1 MDKYKLFRHS
11 VHTLFCCKSR
21 AIKFIMAWSVLL
33 LVVLDLAGLYFN
45 GQMLHVYFKSASKP
59 QVFHQDYRPLVSNQF
74 LYQMSVLTMN
84 SIEVLDV
91 LDIQQVRR
99 MCSFFQILSV
109 CVNITLVSNF
119 ITAILI
125 IGLCHHMLTHLSPVL
140 LMLTPLCFGF
150 FGSACFWWCS
160 CFLHEFEYEIL
171 AVIFSFVLL
180 LLLLVN
186 LIGHR
191 LLKPSANEQSKSLW
205 GTFKENNY
213 KNLCLLTVW
222 VVICCGAPVIIQVD
236 ANTISCWPLFDTMF
250 TLAMNAMVGVIFPLV
265 LIHLFHSIHD
275 ENQVINSIVT

>member
-21 AIKFIMAWSVLL
+21 AINFIMAWSVLL

-45 GQMLHVYFKSASKP
+45 GQMLRVYFKSASKP

-109 CVNITLVSNF
+109 CVNVILVSNL
-119 ITAILI
+119 TAILI
-125 IGLCHHMLTHLSPVL
+125 IGLYHHMLTHLSPVL

-180 LLLLVN
+180 LLLLVT

-191 LLKPSANEQSKSLW
+191 LLKTSANERSKSLW
-205 GTFKENNY
+205 GTFKEKKF

-222 VVICCGAPVIIQVD
+222 VVICCGAPVIIQEH
-236 ANTISCWPLFDTMF
+236 AKTIFSWPLFDTML
-250 TLAMNAMVGVIFPLV
+250 TLAMNAMVGVLFPLV
-265 LIHLFHSIHD
+265 LIHLFHLIED
-275 ENQVINSIVT
+275 QNQVINSIVT

>member
-21 AIKFIMAWSVLL
+21 AINFIMAWSVLL

-84 SIEVLDV
+84 SIEVLEV

-109 CVNITLVSNF
+109 CVNVILVSNL
-119 ITAILI
+119 TAILI
-125 IGLCHHMLTHLSPVL
+125 IGLYHHMLTHLSPVL

-180 LLLLVN
+180 LLLLVT

-191 LLKPSANEQSKSLW
+191 LLKTSANERSKSLW
-205 GTFKENNY
+205 RTFKEKKF

-222 VVICCGAPVIIQVD
+222 VVICCGAPVIIQEH
-236 ANTISCWPLFDTMF
+236 AKTIFSWPLFDTML
-250 TLAMNAMVGVIFPLV
+250 TLAMNAMVGVLFPLV
-265 LIHLFHSIHD
+265 LIHLFHLIED
-275 ENQVINSIVT
+275 QNQVINSIVT

>member
-21 AIKFIMAWSVLL
+21 AINFIMAWSVLL

-45 GQMLHVYFKSASKP
+45 GQMLRVYFKSASKP
-59 QVFHQDYRPLVSNQF
+59 QVFHRDYRPLVSNQF

-109 CVNITLVSNF
+109 CVNGILVSNL
-119 ITAILI
+119 TAILI
-125 IGLCHHMLTHLSPVL
+125 IGLYHHMLTHLSPVL

-180 LLLLVN
+180 LLLLVT

-191 LLKPSANEQSKSLW
+191 LLKTSANERSNSLW
-205 GTFKENNY
+205 GTFKEKKF

-222 VVICCGAPVIIQVD
+222 VVICCGAPVIIQEH
-236 ANTISCWPLFDTMF
+236 AKTIFSWPLFDTML
-250 TLAMNAMVGVIFPLV
+250 TLAMNAMVGVLFPLV

>member
-21 AIKFIMAWSVLL
+21 AINFIMAWSVLL

-74 LYQMSVLTMN
+74 LYQMSVLAMN

-109 CVNITLVSNF
+109 CVNVILVSNL
-119 ITAILI
+119 TAILI
-125 IGLCHHMLTHLSPVL
+125 IGLYHHMLTHLSPVL

-180 LLLLVN
+180 LLLLVT

-191 LLKPSANEQSKSLW
+191 LLKTSANERGKSLW
-205 GTFKENNY
+205 RTFKEKKF

-222 VVICCGAPVIIQVD
+222 VVICCGAPVIIQEH
-236 ANTISCWPLFDTMF
+236 AKTIFSWPLFDTML
-250 TLAMNAMVGVIFPLV
+250 TLAMNAMAGVLFPLV
-265 LIHLFHSIHD
+265 LIHLFHLIED
-275 ENQVINSIVT
+275 QNQVINSIVT

>member
-21 AIKFIMAWSVLL
+21 AINFIMAWSVLL

-109 CVNITLVSNF
+109 CVNVILVSNL
-119 ITAILI
+119 TAILI
-125 IGLCHHMLTHLSPVL
+125 IGLYHHMLTHLSPVL

-180 LLLLVN
+180 LLLLT

-191 LLKPSANEQSKSLW
+191 LLKTSANERSKSLW
-205 GTFKENNY
+205 RTFKEKKF

-222 VVICCGAPVIIQVD
+222 VVICCGAPVIIQVH
-236 ANTISCWPLFDTMF
+236 AKTIFSWPLFDTML
-250 TLAMNAMVGVIFPLV
+250 TLAMNAMVGVLFPLV
-265 LIHLFHSIHD
+265 LIHLFHLIED
-275 ENQVINSIVT
+275 QNQVINSIVT

>member
-21 AIKFIMAWSVLL
+21 AIKFITAWSVLL

-109 CVNITLVSNF
+109 CVNVILVSNL
-119 ITAILI
+119 TAILI
-125 IGLCHHMLTHLSPVL
+125 IGLYHHMLTHLSPVL

-160 CFLHEFEYEIL
+160 CFLHRFEYEIL

-180 LLLLVN
+180 PFLLVN
-186 LIGHR
+186 LIG

-222 VVICCGAPVIIQVD
+222 VVICCGAPVIIQVH
-236 ANTISCWPLFDTMF
+236 ANTISSWPLFDTMF

-265 LIHLFHSIHD
+265 LIHLFHSIHG

>member
-1 MDKYKLFRHS
+1 MDKYKLFCYF

-21 AIKFIMAWSVLL
+21 AINFIMAWSVLL

-45 GQMLHVYFKSASKP
+45 GQMLRVYFKSASKP
-59 QVFHQDYRPLVSNQF
+59 QVFHRDYRPLVSNQF

-109 CVNITLVSNF
+109 CVNVILVSNL
-119 ITAILI
+119 TAILI
-125 IGLCHHMLTHLSPVL
+125 IGLYHHMLTHLSPVL

-160 CFLHEFEYEIL
+160 CFLHRFEYEIL

-180 LLLLVN
+180 LLLLVT

-191 LLKPSANEQSKSLW
+191 LLKTSANERSKSLW
-205 GTFKENNY
+205 GTFKEKKF

-222 VVICCGAPVIIQVD
+222 VVICCGAPVIIQEH
-236 ANTISCWPLFDTMF
+236 AKTIFSWPLFDTML
-250 TLAMNAMVGVIFPLV
+250 TLAMNAVVGVLFPLV
-265 LIHLFHSIHD
+265 LIHLFHLIED
-275 ENQVINSIVT
+275 QNQVINSIVT

>member
-11 VHTLFCCKSR
+11 VHTLFCCESR
-21 AIKFIMAWSVLL
+21 AINFIMAWSVLL

-109 CVNITLVSNF
+109 CVNVILVSNL
-119 ITAILI
+119 TAILI
-125 IGLCHHMLTHLSPVL
+125 IGLYHHMLTHLSPVL

-180 LLLLVN
+180 LLLLVT

-191 LLKPSANEQSKSLW
+191 LLKTSANERGKSLW
-205 GTFKENNY
+205 RTFKEKKF

-222 VVICCGAPVIIQVD
+222 VVICCGAPVIIQEH
-236 ANTISCWPLFDTMF
+236 AKTIFSWPLFDTML
-250 TLAMNAMVGVIFPLV
+250 TLAMNAMVGVLFPLV
-265 LIHLFHSIHD
+265 LIHLFHLIED
-275 ENQVINSIVT
+275 QNQVINSIFT

>member
-21 AIKFIMAWSVLL
+21 AINFIMAWSVLL

-109 CVNITLVSNF
+109 CVNVILVSNL
-119 ITAILI
+119 TAILI
-125 IGLCHHMLTHLSPVL
+125 IGLYHHMLTHLSPVL

-180 LLLLVN
+180 LLLLVT

-191 LLKPSANEQSKSLW
+191 LLKTSANERGKSLW
-205 GTFKENNY
+205 RTFKEKKF

-222 VVICCGAPVIIQVD
+222 VVICCGAPVIIQEH
-236 ANTISCWPLFDTMF
+236 AKTIFSWPLFDTML
-250 TLAMNAMVGVIFPLV
+250 TLAMNAMVGVLFPLV
-265 LIHLFHSIHD
+265 LIHLFHLIED
-275 ENQVINSIVT
+275 QNQVINSIVT

>member
-21 AIKFIMAWSVLL
+21 AINFIMAWSVLL

-74 LYQMSVLTMN
+74 LYQMSVLAMN

-109 CVNITLVSNF
+109 CVNVILVSNL
-119 ITAILI
+119 TAILI
-125 IGLCHHMLTHLSPVL
+125 IGLYHHMLTHLSPVL

-180 LLLLVN
+180 LLLLVT

-191 LLKPSANEQSKSLW
+191 LLKTSANERGKSLW
-205 GTFKENNY
+205 RTFKEKKF

-222 VVICCGAPVIIQVD
+222 VVICCGAPVIIQEH
-236 ANTISCWPLFDTMF
+236 AKTIFSWPLFDTML
-250 TLAMNAMVGVIFPLV
+250 TLAMNAMVGVLFPLV
-265 LIHLFHSIHD
+265 LIHLFHLIED
-275 ENQVINSIVT
+275 QNQVINSIVT

>member
-21 AIKFIMAWSVLL
+21 AINFIMAWSVLL

-109 CVNITLVSNF
+109 CVNVILVSNL
-119 ITAILI
+119 TAILI
-125 IGLCHHMLTHLSPVL
+125 IGLYHHMLTHLSPVL

-180 LLLLVN
+180 LLLLVT

-191 LLKPSANEQSKSLW
+191 LLKTSANERGKSLW
-205 GTFKENNY
+205 GTFKEKKF

-222 VVICCGAPVIIQVD
+222 VVICCGAPVIIEEH
-236 ANTISCWPLFDTMF
+236 AKTIFSWPLFDTML
-250 TLAMNAMVGVIFPLV
+250 TLAMNAMVGVLFPLV
-265 LIHLFHSIHD
+265 LIHLFHLIED
-275 ENQVINSIVT
+275 QNQGINSIVT

>member
-1 MDKYKLFRHS
+1 
-11 VHTLFCCKSR
+11 
-21 AIKFIMAWSVLL
+21 MAWSVLL

-109 CVNITLVSNF
+109 CVNVILVSNL
-119 ITAILI
+119 TAILI
-125 IGLCHHMLTHLSPVL
+125 IGLYHHMLTHLSPVL

-180 LLLLVN
+180 LLLLVT

-191 LLKPSANEQSKSLW
+191 LLKTSANERSKSLW
-205 GTFKENNY
+205 RTFKEQKF

-222 VVICCGAPVIIQVD
+222 VVICCGAPVIIQEH
-236 ANTISCWPLFDTMF
+236 AKTIFSGPLFDTML

-265 LIHLFHSIHD
+265 LIHLFRLIED
-275 ENQVINSIVT
+275 QNQVINSIVT

>member
-1 MDKYKLFRHS
+1 MDKHKLFRHS
-11 VHTLFCCKSR
+11 VHTLFCCKRS
-21 AIKFIMAWSVLL
+21 INFIMAWSVLL

-45 GQMLHVYFKSASKP
+45 GQMLRVYFKSASKP
-59 QVFHQDYRPLVSNQF
+59 QVFHQNYRPLVSNQF

-180 LLLLVN
+180 LLLLVT

-191 LLKPSANEQSKSLW
+191 LLKTSANERSKSLW
-205 GTFKENNY
+205 GTFKEKKF

-222 VVICCGAPVIIQVD
+222 VVTCCGAPVIIQVH
-236 ANTISCWPLFDTMF
+236 AKTIFSWPWFDTML

-265 LIHLFHSIHD
+265 LIHMFHLIED
-275 ENQVINSIVT
+275 QNQVINSIIT

>member
-21 AIKFIMAWSVLL
+21 AINFIMAWSVLL

-109 CVNITLVSNF
+109 CVNVILVSNL
-119 ITAILI
+119 TAILI
-125 IGLCHHMLTHLSPVL
+125 IGLYHHMLTHLSPVL

-180 LLLLVN
+180 LLLLVT

-191 LLKPSANEQSKSLW
+191 LLKTSANERSKSLW
-205 GTFKENNY
+205 RTFKEKKF

-222 VVICCGAPVIIQVD
+222 VVICCGAPVIIQEH
-236 ANTISCWPLFDTMF
+236 AKTIFSWPLFDTML
-250 TLAMNAMVGVIFPLV
+250 TLAMNAMVGVLFPLV
-265 LIHLFHSIHD
+265 LIHLFHLIED
-275 ENQVINSIVT
+275 QNQVINSIVT

>member
-21 AIKFIMAWSVLL
+21 AINFIMAWSVLL

-45 GQMLHVYFKSASKP
+45 GKMLHVYFKSASKP

-109 CVNITLVSNF
+109 CVNVILVSNL
-119 ITAILI
+119 TAILI
-125 IGLCHHMLTHLSPVL
+125 IGLYHHMLTHLSPVL

-180 LLLLVN
+180 LLLLVT

-191 LLKPSANEQSKSLW
+191 LLKTSANERSKSLW
-205 GTFKENNY
+205 RTFKEKKF

-222 VVICCGAPVIIQVD
+222 VVICCGAPVIIQEH
-236 ANTISCWPLFDTMF
+236 AKTIFSWPLFDTML
-250 TLAMNAMVGVIFPLV
+250 TLAMNAMVGVLFPLV
-265 LIHLFHSIHD
+265 LIHLFHLIED
-275 ENQVINSIVT
+275 QNQVINSIVT

>member
-1 MDKYKLFRHS
+1 
-11 VHTLFCCKSR
+11 
-21 AIKFIMAWSVLL
+21 MAWSVLL

-45 GQMLHVYFKSASKP
+45 GQMLRVYFKSASKP
-59 QVFHQDYRPLVSNQF
+59 QVFHRDYRPLVSNQF

-109 CVNITLVSNF
+109 CVNVILVSNL
-119 ITAILI
+119 TAILI
-125 IGLCHHMLTHLSPVL
+125 IGLYHHMLTHLSPVL

-150 FGSACFWWCS
+150 FGSAYFWWCS
-160 CFLHEFEYEIL
+160 CFLHKFEYEIL

-180 LLLLVN
+180 LLLLVT

-191 LLKPSANEQSKSLW
+191 LLKTSANERSKSLW
-205 GTFKENNY
+205 GTFKEKKF

-222 VVICCGAPVIIQVD
+222 VVICCGAPVIIQVH
-236 ANTISCWPLFDTMF
+236 AKTIFSWPLFDTML

-265 LIHLFHSIHD
+265 LIHLFHLIED
-275 ENQVINSIVT
+275 QNQVINSIVT

>member
-21 AIKFIMAWSVLL
+21 AINFIMAWSVLL

-109 CVNITLVSNF
+109 CVNVILVSNL
-119 ITAILI
+119 TAILI
-125 IGLCHHMLTHLSPVL
+125 IGLYHHMLTHLSPVL

-180 LLLLVN
+180 LLLLVT

-191 LLKPSANEQSKSLW
+191 LLKTSANERSKSLW
-205 GTFKENNY
+205 RTFKEKKF
-213 KNLCLLTVW
+213 KNLCLVTVW
-222 VVICCGAPVIIQVD
+222 VVICCGAPVIIQEH
-236 ANTISCWPLFDTMF
+236 AKTIFSWPLFDTML
-250 TLAMNAMVGVIFPLV
+250 TLAMNAMVGVLFPLV
-265 LIHLFHSIHD
+265 LIHLFHLIED
-275 ENQVINSIVT
+275 QNQVINSIVT

>member
-21 AIKFIMAWSVLL
+21 AINFIMGWSVLL

-109 CVNITLVSNF
+109 CVNVILVSNL
-119 ITAILI
+119 TAILI
-125 IGLCHHMLTHLSPVL
+125 IGLYYHMLTHLSPVL

-180 LLLLVN
+180 LLLLVT

-191 LLKPSANEQSKSLW
+191 LLKTSANERSKSLW
-205 GTFKENNY
+205 RTFKEKKF

-222 VVICCGAPVIIQVD
+222 VVICCGAPVIIQEH
-236 ANTISCWPLFDTMF
+236 AKTIFSWPLFDTML
-250 TLAMNAMVGVIFPLV
+250 TLAMNAMVGVLFPLV
-265 LIHLFHSIHD
+265 LIHLFHLIED
-275 ENQVINSIVT
+275 QNQVINSIVT

>member
-21 AIKFIMAWSVLL
+21 AINFIMAWSVLL

-45 GQMLHVYFKSASKP
+45 VQMLRVCFKSASKP
-59 QVFHQDYRPLVSNQF
+59 RVFHQTYRPLAINQF
-74 LYQMSVLTMN
+74 LYQMTILTMN

-91 LDIQQVRR
+91 LDVQQVRR
-99 MCSFFQILSV
+99 MCSFFQILWI
-109 CVNITLVSNF
+109 CVNITLVLNF

-125 IGLCHHMLTHLSPVL
+125 IGLYHHMLTHLSPVL

-160 CFLHEFEYEIL
+160 CFLHRFEYEIL

-180 LLLLVN
+180 PFLLVN
-186 LIGHR
+186 LIG

-222 VVICCGAPVIIQVD
+222 VVICCGAPVIIQVH
-236 ANTISCWPLFDTMF
+236 ANTISSWPLFDTMF

-265 LIHLFHSIHD
+265 LIHLFHSIHG

>member
-21 AIKFIMAWSVLL
+21 AINFIMAWSVLL

-99 MCSFFQILSV
+99 MCTFFQILSV
-109 CVNITLVSNF
+109 CVNVILVSNL
-119 ITAILI
+119 TAILI
-125 IGLCHHMLTHLSPVL
+125 IGLYHHMLTHLSPVL

-180 LLLLVN
+180 LLLLVT

-191 LLKPSANEQSKSLW
+191 LLKTSANERSKSLW
-205 GTFKENNY
+205 RTFKEKKF
-213 KNLCLLTVW
+213 KNLCLVTVW
-222 VVICCGAPVIIQVD
+222 VVICCGAPVIIQEH
-236 ANTISCWPLFDTMF
+236 AKTIFSWPLFDTML
-250 TLAMNAMVGVIFPLV
+250 TLAMNAVVGVLFPLV
-265 LIHLFHSIHD
+265 LIHLFHLIED
-275 ENQVINSIVT
+275 QNQVINSIVT

>member
-21 AIKFIMAWSVLL
+21 AINFIMAWSVLL

-45 GQMLHVYFKSASKP
+45 GQMLRVYFKSASKP
-59 QVFHQDYRPLVSNQF
+59 RVFHQDYRPLVSNQF

-99 MCSFFQILSV
+99 MCTFFQILSV
-109 CVNITLVSNF
+109 CVNVILVSNL
-119 ITAILI
+119 TAILI
-125 IGLCHHMLTHLSPVL
+125 IGLYHHMLTHLSPVL

-160 CFLHEFEYEIL
+160 CFLHRFEYEIL

-180 LLLLVN
+180 LLLLVT

-191 LLKPSANEQSKSLW
+191 LLKTSANERSTSLW
-205 GTFKENNY
+205 GTFKEKKF

-222 VVICCGAPVIIQVD
+222 VVICCGAPVIIQEH
-236 ANTISCWPLFDTMF
+236 AKTIFSWPLFDTML
-250 TLAMNAMVGVIFPLV
+250 TLAMNAVVGVLFPLV
-265 LIHLFHSIHD
+265 LIHLFHLIED
-275 ENQVINSIVT
+275 QNQVINSIVT

>member
-11 VHTLFCCKSR
+11 VHTLFYCKSR
-21 AIKFIMAWSVLL
+21 AINFIMAWSVLL

-109 CVNITLVSNF
+109 CVNVILVSNL
-119 ITAILI
+119 TAILI
-125 IGLCHHMLTHLSPVL
+125 IGLYHHMLTHLSPVL

-180 LLLLVN
+180 LLLLVT

-191 LLKPSANEQSKSLW
+191 LLKTSANERGKSLW
-205 GTFKENNY
+205 RTFKEKKF

-222 VVICCGAPVIIQVD
+222 VVICCGAPVIIQEH
-236 ANTISCWPLFDTMF
+236 AKTIFSWPLFDTML
-250 TLAMNAMVGVIFPLV
+250 TLAMNAMVGVLFPLV
-265 LIHLFHSIHD
+265 LIHLFHLIED
-275 ENQVINSIVT
+275 QNQVVNSIVT

>member
-21 AIKFIMAWSVLL
+21 AINFIMAWSVLL

-74 LYQMSVLTMN
+74 LYQMSVLAMN

-109 CVNITLVSNF
+109 CVNVILVSNL
-119 ITAILI
+119 TAILI
-125 IGLCHHMLTHLSPVL
+125 IGLYHHMLTHLSPVL

-180 LLLLVN
+180 LLLLVT

-191 LLKPSANEQSKSLW
+191 LLKTSANERSKSLW
-205 GTFKENNY
+205 RTFKEKKF

-222 VVICCGAPVIIQVD
+222 VVICCGAPVIIQEH
-236 ANTISCWPLFDTMF
+236 AKTIFSWPLFDTML
-250 TLAMNAMVGVIFPLV
+250 TLAMNAMVGVLFPLV
-265 LIHLFHSIHD
+265 LIHLFHLIED
-275 ENQVINSIVT
+275 QNQVINSIVT

>member
-21 AIKFIMAWSVLL
+21 AINFIMAWSVLL

-45 GQMLHVYFKSASKP
+45 GQMLRVYFKSASKP
-59 QVFHQDYRPLVSNQF
+59 QVFHRDYRPLVSNQF

-109 CVNITLVSNF
+109 CVNVILVSNL
-119 ITAILI
+119 TAILI
-125 IGLCHHMLTHLSPVL
+125 IGLYHHMLTHLSPVL

-160 CFLHEFEYEIL
+160 CFLHRFEYEIL

-180 LLLLVN
+180 LLLLVT

-191 LLKPSANEQSKSLW
+191 LLKTSANERSTSLW
-205 GTFKENNY
+205 GTFKEKKF

-222 VVICCGAPVIIQVD
+222 VVICCGAPVIIQEH
-236 ANTISCWPLFDTMF
+236 AKTIFSWPLFDTML
-250 TLAMNAMVGVIFPLV
+250 TLAMNAVVGVLFPLV
-265 LIHLFHSIHD
+265 LIHLFHLIED
-275 ENQVINSIVT
+275 QNQVINSIVT

>member
-11 VHTLFCCKSR
+11 VHTLFCCKRS
-21 AIKFIMAWSVLL
+21 INFTMAWSVLL
-33 LVVLDLAGLYFN
+33 LAVLDLAGLYFN
-45 GQMLHVYFKSASKP
+45 GQMLRVYFKSASKP

-74 LYQMSVLTMN
+74 LYQMSVLTMK

-109 CVNITLVSNF
+109 CVNVILVSNL
-119 ITAILI
+119 TAILI
-125 IGLCHHMLTHLSPVL
+125 IGLYHHMLTHLSPVL

-180 LLLLVN
+180 LLLLVT

-191 LLKPSANEQSKSLW
+191 LLKTSANERSKSLW
-205 GTFKENNY
+205 GTFKEKKF

-222 VVICCGAPVIIQVD
+222 VVICCGAPVIIQEH
-236 ANTISCWPLFDTMF
+236 AKTIFSWPLFDTML

-265 LIHLFHSIHD
+265 LIHLFHLIED
-275 ENQVINSIVT
+275 QNQVINSIVT

>member
-21 AIKFIMAWSVLL
+21 AINFIMAWSVLL

-109 CVNITLVSNF
+109 CVNVILVSNL
-119 ITAILI
+119 TAILI
-125 IGLCHHMLTHLSPVL
+125 IGLYHHMLTHLSPVL

-180 LLLLVN
+180 LLLLVT

-191 LLKPSANEQSKSLW
+191 LLKTSANERSKSLW
-205 GTFKENNY
+205 RTFKEKKF

-222 VVICCGAPVIIQVD
+222 VVICCGAPVIIQEH
-236 ANTISCWPLFDTMF
+236 AKTIFSWPLFDTML
-250 TLAMNAMVGVIFPLV
+250 TLAMNAMVGVLFPLV
-265 LIHLFHSIHD
+265 LIHLCHLIED
-275 ENQVINSIVT
+275 QNQVINSIVT

>member
-1 MDKYKLFRHS
+1 
-11 VHTLFCCKSR
+11 
-21 AIKFIMAWSVLL
+21 MAWSVLL

-45 GQMLHVYFKSASKP
+45 GQMLRVYFKSASKP
-59 QVFHQDYRPLVSNQF
+59 QAFHQDYRPLVSNQF

-109 CVNITLVSNF
+109 CVNVILVSNL
-119 ITAILI
+119 TAILI

-180 LLLLVN
+180 PFLLVN

-222 VVICCGAPVIIQVD
+222 VVICCGAPVIIQVH
-236 ANTISCWPLFDTMF
+236 ANTISSWPLFDTMF
-250 TLAMNAMVGVIFPLV
+250 TLAMNAMVGVIFPLL
-265 LIHLFHSIHD
+265 LIHLFHSIHG

>member
-21 AIKFIMAWSVLL
+21 AINFIMAWSVLL
-33 LVVLDLAGLYFN
+33 FVVLDLAGLYFN
-45 GQMLHVYFKSASKP
+45 GQMLRVYFKSASKP

-109 CVNITLVSNF
+109 CVNVILVSNL
-119 ITAILI
+119 TAILI
-125 IGLCHHMLTHLSPVL
+125 IGLYHHMLTHLSPVL

-180 LLLLVN
+180 LLLLVT

-191 LLKPSANEQSKSLW
+191 LLKTSANERSTSLW
-205 GTFKENNY
+205 GTFKEKKF

-222 VVICCGAPVIIQVD
+222 VVICCDAPVIIQEH
-236 ANTISCWPLFDTMF
+236 AKTIFSWPLFDTML

-265 LIHLFHSIHD
+265 LIHLFHLIED
-275 ENQVINSIVT
+275 QNQVINSIVT

>member
-21 AIKFIMAWSVLL
+21 AINFIMAWSVLL

-109 CVNITLVSNF
+109 CVNVILVSNL
-119 ITAILI
+119 TAILI
-125 IGLCHHMLTHLSPVL
+125 IGLYHHMLTHLSPVL

-180 LLLLVN
+180 LLLLVT

-191 LLKPSANEQSKSLW
+191 LLKTSANERGKSLW
-205 GTFKENNY
+205 RTFKEKKF

-222 VVICCGAPVIIQVD
+222 VVICCGAPVIIQEH
-236 ANTISCWPLFDTMF
+236 AKTIFSWPLFDTML
-250 TLAMNAMVGVIFPLV
+250 TLAMNAMVGVLFPLV
-265 LIHLFHSIHD
+265 LIHLFHLIED
-275 ENQVINSIVT
+275 QNQVINSIFT

>member
-21 AIKFIMAWSVLL
+21 AINFIMAWSVLL

-59 QVFHQDYRPLVSNQF
+59 QVFHQDYTPLVSNQF

-109 CVNITLVSNF
+109 CVNVILVSNL
-119 ITAILI
+119 TAILI
-125 IGLCHHMLTHLSPVL
+125 IGLYHHMLTHLSPVL

-180 LLLLVN
+180 LLLLVT
-186 LIGHR
+186 LIGYR
-191 LLKPSANEQSKSLW
+191 LLKTSANERSKSL
-205 GTFKENNY
+205 GRTFKEKKF

-222 VVICCGAPVIIQVD
+222 VVICCGAPVIIQEH
-236 ANTISCWPLFDTMF
+236 AKTIFSWPLFDTML
-250 TLAMNAMVGVIFPLV
+250 TLAMNAMVGVLFPLV
-265 LIHLFHSIHD
+265 LIHLFHLIED
-275 ENQVINSIVT
+275 QNQVINSIVT

>member
-21 AIKFIMAWSVLL
+21 AINFIMAWSVLL

-109 CVNITLVSNF
+109 CVNVILVSNL
-119 ITAILI
+119 TAILI
-125 IGLCHHMLTHLSPVL
+125 IGLYHHMLTHLSPVL

-180 LLLLVN
+180 LLLLVT

-191 LLKPSANEQSKSLW
+191 LLKTSANERSKSLW
-205 GTFKENNY
+205 RTFKEKKF

-222 VVICCGAPVIIQVD
+222 VVICCGAPVIIQEH
-236 ANTISCWPLFDTMF
+236 AKTIFSWPLFDTML
-250 TLAMNAMVGVIFPLV
+250 TLAMNAMVGVLFPLV
-265 LIHLFHSIHD
+265 LIHLFHLIED
-275 ENQVINSIVT
+275 QNQVINSIFT

>member
-1 MDKYKLFRHS
+1 MDKYRLFLHS
-11 VHTLFCCKSR
+11 VHTLFCCKRS
-21 AIKFIMAWSVLL
+21 INFIMAWSVLL

-45 GQMLHVYFKSASKP
+45 GQMLRVYFKSASKP
-59 QVFHQDYRPLVSNQF
+59 QAFHQDYRPLVSNQF

-109 CVNITLVSNF
+109 CVNVILVSNL
-119 ITAILI
+119 TAILI
-125 IGLCHHMLTHLSPVL
+125 IGLYHHMLTHLSPVL

-180 LLLLVN
+180 LLLLT

-191 LLKPSANEQSKSLW
+191 LLKTSANERSKSLW
-205 GTFKENNY
+205 RTFKEKKF

-222 VVICCGAPVIIQVD
+222 VVICCGAPVIIQVH
-236 ANTISCWPLFDTMF
+236 AKTIFSWPLFDTML
-250 TLAMNAMVGVIFPLV
+250 TLAMNAMVGVLFPLV
-265 LIHLFHSIHD
+265 LIHLFHLIED
-275 ENQVINSIVT
+275 QNQVINSILT